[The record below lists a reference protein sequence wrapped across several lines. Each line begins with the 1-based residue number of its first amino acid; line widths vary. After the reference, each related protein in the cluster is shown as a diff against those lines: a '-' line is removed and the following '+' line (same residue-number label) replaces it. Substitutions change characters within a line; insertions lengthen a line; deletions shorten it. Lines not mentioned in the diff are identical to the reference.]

1 MDLLVLHLIQAA
13 GFVKK
18 ANFFRHRFEYLFTLH
33 KLKTAYVSWDIF
45 EYL

>member
-1 MDLLVLHLIQAA
+1 MDLLVLHLIQAS

-18 ANFFRHRFEYLFTLH
+18 ANFFRNKFVYLFTLH
-33 KLKTAYVSWDIF
+33 KLKTADVSWDIS